1 MQKLYTMRGQIYL
14 LLTAMAIS
22 AVLILVSA
30 AKGIAHDRTEAAM
43 REASRAETVGF
54 VLGEY
59 EGKLAL
65 YREHS
70 AKPYQVLEMETYLLS
85 EEDRTALQTGILVGT
100 EEELWQLLEDWD
112 S

>member
-22 AVLILVSA
+22 AVVILMSA

-43 REASRAETVGF
+43 REASRAETPGF

-59 EGKLAL
+59 EGRLAL
-65 YREHS
+65 YREHGTR
-70 AKPYQVLEMETYLLS
+70 PYRVLDIEVWLLP
-85 EEDRTALQTGILVGT
+85 EADREALTDGILVAT
-100 EEELWQLLEDWD
+100 EEELRTLLEDWD
-112 S
+112 A